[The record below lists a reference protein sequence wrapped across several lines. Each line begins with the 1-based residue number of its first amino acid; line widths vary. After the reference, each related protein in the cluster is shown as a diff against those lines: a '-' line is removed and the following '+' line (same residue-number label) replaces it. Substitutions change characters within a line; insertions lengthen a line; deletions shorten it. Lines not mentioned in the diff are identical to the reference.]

1 MITVIDAGPLSTV
14 QDLGRQSYGNLGLPR
29 AGAADGMSLRVANRL
44 VGNADE
50 AAALEMTVRGAAL
63 RFETGTAV
71 ALAGA
76 RTEATL
82 DGEPVPMYQSLLV
95 RAGATLRIGR
105 ITEGWR
111 TYLAVAG
118 GIGVPPV
125 LGSRSSD
132 TLSGLGPAPLVA
144 GNRLPVAPFNLA
156 EGFYLRSPPRFPQ
169 EVRLRVLPGPHDEW
183 FTENALQTLVGTSC
197 RVSAQSDRSGLR
209 LEGMALPRA
218 RQEELSSAGMTVGA
232 IQVTG
237 GGLPIVLLPNHGS
250 TGGYPVIATVIS
262 ADIPMLGQLGPGN
275 SIRFTLVTRDA
286 ALKALRERERRLQQ
300 DIVGADAGL
309 LAARALMMLAGRHP
323 SLKQAVMDD
332 GKRRLRI
339 RRGD

>member
-1 MITVIDAGPLSTV
+1 MITVIDAGSLSTV
-14 QDLGRQSYGNLGLPR
+14 QDLGRRAYGHLGVPQ
-29 AGAADGMSLRVANRL
+29 AGAADSTSLRVANRL
-44 VGNADE
+44 LGNADE
-50 AAALEMTVRGAAL
+50 AAVLEMTTRGAVL

-82 DGEPVPMYQSLLV
+82 DGEPVPMYQSVLV

-105 ITEGWR
+105 ISEGWR

-118 GIGVPPV
+118 GISVPPV

-144 GNRLPVAPFNLA
+144 GSRLPIATFDLVG
-156 EGFYLRSPPRFPQ
+156 GFYLRSPPRFQ
-169 EVRLRVLPGPHDEW
+169 REMHLRVLPGPHDDW
-183 FTENALQTLVGTSC
+183 FTESALQTLAGTTYH
-197 RVSAQSDRSGLR
+197 VSAQSDRTGLR
-209 LEGMALPRA
+209 LDGAILSRA
-218 RQEELSSAGMTVGA
+218 RQEELPSAGMTTGA

-237 GGLPIVLLPNHGS
+237 GGQPIVLLPNHGS

-262 ADIPMLGQLGPGN
+262 ADAPMLGQLGPGGG
-275 SIRFTLVTRDA
+275 IRFTLVTHDT
-286 ALKALRERERRLQQ
+286 ALKALRERERRLAQ